1 LARFTASQ
9 LGYKYQLRKWV
20 DAPNRDAQALLSS
33 LGRDPVLLALLA
45 KAINVDPDL
54 EQVLTAM
61 RRTLLVENRSVAATH
76 RDLNIAIALQCF
88 SNEYVF
94 DVQADEAAVVD
105 TLQGRCESM
114 VETRAKPS
122 DDLEACLSLVAMYR
136 PLHLLDCARKLGAV
150 ALEDWSAIM
159 QPLIKRTLLEPLE
172 EQTIER
178 SIEIL
183 GQIKDT
189 TSQVVRA
196 QYEEHPYPRWLS
208 LSQFEPLKLGHFLE
222 RCFPHFAAPA
232 FLNKSTTRVL
242 VAGCGTGSEALVLAR
257 AHAPA
262 RIVGIDLSRRS
273 LAYAIRMARKFEVP
287 NVRFLQ
293 GDVLDVKGLHEQ
305 FHAVV
310 CVGVLH
316 HMAEPL
322 QGWRALT
329 EVLVPGG
336 VMQIG
341 LYSKCAREVVAAARK
356 HIRENSLR
364 PIAKDIKAF
373 RKQILSGS
381 DNELIDLTESEDL
394 YTLSTCRDLLFHVSE
409 HRFELTQV
417 ERALSDLGLRFI
429 GFDLPLVSTVTQLYR
444 ELFPEDREMTQL
456 STWARFEAEYPATF
470 AGMYR
475 FWCQKS

>member
-1 LARFTASQ
+1 
-9 LGYKYQLRKWV
+9 
-20 DAPNRDAQALLSS
+20 
-33 LGRDPVLLALLA
+33 
-45 KAINVDPDL
+45 
-54 EQVLTAM
+54 
-61 RRTLLVENRSVAATH
+61 
-76 RDLNIAIALQCF
+76 
-88 SNEYVF
+88 
-94 DVQADEAAVVD
+94 
-105 TLQGRCESM
+105 
-114 VETRAKPS
+114 
-122 DDLEACLSLVAMYR
+122 LVAMYR

-172 EQTIER
+172 GQTIER

-183 GQIKDT
+183 GQIEDT

-208 LSQFEPLKLGHFLE
+208 LSQFEPLELGYFLE
-222 RCFPHFAAPA
+222 RCFPHFVAPT
-232 FLNKSTTRVL
+232 FLNEPTARVL
-242 VAGCGTGSEALVLAR
+242 VAGCGTGSEALVMAR
-257 AHAPA
+257 AHAPTRVVA
-262 RIVGIDLSRRS
+262 IDLSRHS

-293 GDVLDVKGLHEQ
+293 GDILDVNRLHEQ
-305 FHAVV
+305 FHAIV

-341 LYSKCAREVVAAARK
+341 LYSERAREEVTAARK
-356 HIRENSLR
+356 HIRKNGLS
-364 PIAKDIKAF
+364 PIAKDIRAF
-373 RKQILSGS
+373 RKQILGGS
-381 DNELIDLTESEDL
+381 DNALVDLAKSEDL

-409 HRFELTQV
+409 HRFTLIEV
-417 ERALSDLGLRFI
+417 ERALSELGLRFI
-429 GFDLPLVSTVTQLYR
+429 GFDVSLIAAVKQRYR
-444 ELFPEDREMTQL
+444 ELFPDDPKMIDL
-456 STWARFEAEYPATF
+456 SAWARFEAQNPTIF
-470 AGMYR
+470 AGMYT

>member
-1 LARFTASQ
+1 
-9 LGYKYQLRKWV
+9 
-20 DAPNRDAQALLSS
+20 
-33 LGRDPVLLALLA
+33 
-45 KAINVDPDL
+45 
-54 EQVLTAM
+54 
-61 RRTLLVENRSVAATH
+61 
-76 RDLNIAIALQCF
+76 
-88 SNEYVF
+88 
-94 DVQADEAAVVD
+94 
-105 TLQGRCESM
+105 
-114 VETRAKPS
+114 
-122 DDLEACLSLVAMYR
+122 
-136 PLHLLDCARKLGAV
+136 
-150 ALEDWSAIM
+150 
-159 QPLIKRTLLEPLE
+159 
-172 EQTIER
+172 
-178 SIEIL
+178 
-183 GQIKDT
+183 
-189 TSQVVRA
+189 
-196 QYEEHPYPRWLS
+196 
-208 LSQFEPLKLGHFLE
+208 
-222 RCFPHFAAPA
+222 
-232 FLNKSTTRVL
+232 
-242 VAGCGTGSEALVLAR
+242 
-257 AHAPA
+257 
-262 RIVGIDLSRRS
+262 VGIDLSRRS